1 MAPSVMNGD
10 PPTNGVALPLLNGHA
25 KSYAA
30 KHKLPAHF
38 IGGNHLAA
46 AAPGAVKE
54 FVAAH
59 DGHTV
64 ITSVC
69 QTTE

>member
-1 MAPSVMNGD
+1 MAPSLVDGT
-10 PPTNGVALPLLNGHA
+10 PPTNGVTVPLTNGHA

-30 KHKLPAHF
+30 RHKLAAHF
-38 IGGNHLAA
+38 VGGNHLAA
-46 AAPGAVKE
+46 AASGHVKD

-64 ITSVC
+64 ITSVS
-69 QTTE
+69 